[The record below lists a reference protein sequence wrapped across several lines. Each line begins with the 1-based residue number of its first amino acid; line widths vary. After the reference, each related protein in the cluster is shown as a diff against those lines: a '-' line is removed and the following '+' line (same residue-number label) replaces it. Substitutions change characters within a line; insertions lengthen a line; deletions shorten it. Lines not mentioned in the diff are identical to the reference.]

1 MNWTREELR
10 SQNLHLA
17 ENHEMIRERGLMLL
31 VGDLSLEEQEFMEL
45 SLEQY
50 FVNIGGYTSTNVCY
64 AFYGKKFHLEWELS
78 NEVRIYKLKD
88 HIKVKHK
95 VMILGGIL
103 TKLNMMNKGERS
115 WKIEIMLLRNGFR
128 THRYNRYHAAVSDQ
142 NKQDAENEDNM
153 KVPILELKIY

>member
-1 MNWTREELR
+1 
-10 SQNLHLA
+10 
-17 ENHEMIRERGLMLL
+17 
-31 VGDLSLEEQEFMEL
+31 MEL

-64 AFYGKKFHLEWELS
+64 AFCGKKFHLERELS

-103 TKLNMMNKGERS
+103 T
-115 WKIEIMLLRNGFR
+115 
-128 THRYNRYHAAVSDQ
+128 
-142 NKQDAENEDNM
+142 
-153 KVPILELKIY
+153 ELKMLNKEKMLQKI